1 MLNSK
6 SIYRSARAFL
16 RLLIL
21 YYYRRR
27 IPKLVKKVREK
38 EIIKVLFV
46 LSDVSLWKTE
56 GLYLTMLRHP
66 RFEPIIGTTLITAD
80 LASEA
85 IRKYNNLIE
94 YLDKAGYQHVE
105 IYFGNMRIINPDI
118 IFYQQPYDG
127 FISEDISYYKQALR
141 GALICNIPYFMNTLA
156 IKNIYKWVIDLE
168 LHRYCWQM
176 YVENKITAG
185 VGKLSIL
192 KGKNIRIT
200 GMPIQDVLSQPKE
213 KFNNPWIK
221 QETNKKRI
229 IFAPHHSIP
238 GKESLMNLSRF
249 LDVADIMISLAT
261 KYKDSVQFAFKPH
274 PFLRKRLVGEWGAKK
289 TNAYYHF
296 WEEAENTQLC
306 EGEYL
311 DLFKYSDAMIHD
323 CDSFTLEYCY
333 VKKPVMFLVSEE
345 GTKIREEDLNDFG
358 KMAFDL
364 HDKGDNAEAIEQ
376 FIQSVIRDEDNKKER
391 RECFYKNYLLP
402 PNRKSASDNIIEAIL
417 KG

>member
-1 MLNSK
+1 MLNSE

-21 YYYRRR
+21 FYYRKR

-38 EIIKVLFV
+38 EVIKVLFV

-94 YLDKAGYQHVE
+94 YLGKAGYQHME
-105 IYFGNMRIINPDI
+105 IYSGNMGIIHPDI
-118 IFYQQPYDG
+118 IFYQQPYEG
-127 FISEDISYYKQALR
+127 FISDNLSYYPQALK
-141 GALICNIPYFMNTLA
+141 GALICDVHYSMRTLA
-156 IKNIYKWVIDLE
+156 IKPSNQWNIDLE
-168 LHRYCWQM
+168 LERYCWQM
-176 YVENKITAG
+176 YVENEITAG
-185 VGKLSIL
+185 FGKLSIL

-221 QETNKKRI
+221 QEADKKRI

-249 LDVADIMISLAT
+249 LDVADIMISLAR

-274 PFLRKRLVGEWGAKK
+274 PFLKKRLVGEWGEEK
-289 TNAYYHF
+289 TNAYYRF
-296 WEEAENTQLC
+296 WEEEENAQLC

-333 VKKPVMFLVSEE
+333 VNKPVMFLVSEE
-345 GTKIREEDLNDFG
+345 DTKIRKEDLNDFG

-391 RECFYKNYLLP
+391 REYFYDNYLLP
-402 PNRKSASDNIIEAIL
+402 PNHKSASDNIIEAIL

>member
-1 MLNSK
+1 MLNK
-6 SIYRSARAFL
+6 ESIYRSIKAGFQL
-16 RLLIL
+16 PVLF
-21 YYYRRR
+21 YYRRR
-27 IPKLVKKVREK
+27 IPKLVKQVRQKEK
-38 EIIKVLFV
+38 IKVLFV

-56 GLYLTMLRHP
+56 GLYQTMLRHP
-66 RFEPIIGTTLITAD
+66 RFEPILGTALITSD
-80 LASEA
+80 LASSS

-105 IYFGNMRIINPDI
+105 IYSGNMRIINPDI

-127 FISEDISYYKQALR
+127 FISEYISYYKQALR
-141 GALICNIPYFMNTLA
+141 GALICNVPYFMNTLA
-156 IKNIYKWVIDLE
+156 IKNTYKWVIDLE

-200 GMPIQDVLSQPKE
+200 GLPIQDVLSQPKE
-213 KFNNPWIK
+213 KFKDPWTRQSIH
-221 QETNKKRI
+221 KKRI

-238 GKESLMNLSRF
+238 DKGNFMNLSRF
-249 LDVADIMISLAT
+249 LDVADIMVSLAR

-274 PFLRKRLVGEWGAKK
+274 PFLRKRLVDKWGAERAE
-289 TNAYYHF
+289 AYYRF
-296 WEEAENTQLC
+296 WEEAENAQLC

-345 GTKIREEDLNDFG
+345 GTKIRKEDLNDFG

-376 FIQSVIRDEDNKKER
+376 FIQSVIRNEDRKKER
-391 RECFYKNYLLP
+391 REYFYENYLLP
-402 PNRKSASDNIIEAIL
+402 PNHKSASNNIIEAIL

>member
-1 MLNSK
+1 MPNSK
-6 SIYRSARAFL
+6 SIYLLIRNCF
-16 RLLIL
+16 RLPIL

-27 IPKLVKKVREK
+27 IPKLVKQVRQKEK
-38 EIIKVLFV
+38 IKVLFV

-56 GLYLTMLRHP
+56 GLYQTMLRHP
-66 RFEPIIGTTLITAD
+66 CFEPILGTTLITSD
-80 LASEA
+80 IASES
-85 IRKYNNLIE
+85 IRKYNSLIN
-94 YLDKAGYQHVE
+94 YLDKAGYPHVE
-105 IYFGNMRIINPDI
+105 LYSENMLIINPDI
-118 IFYQQPYDG
+118 IFYQQPYGG
-127 FISEDISYYKQALR
+127 FISENISYYKRALM
-141 GALICNIPYFMNTLA
+141 GALICNVPYFMNTLA
-156 IKNIYKWVIDLE
+156 IKPDNKWVIDLE

-176 YVENKITAG
+176 YVENEITAG

-200 GMPIQDVLSQPKE
+200 GLPIQDVLSQPKE
-213 KFNNPWIK
+213 KFKDPWIK
-221 QETNKKRI
+221 QDSHKKRI
-229 IFAPHHSIP
+229 IFAPHC
-238 GKESLMNLSRF
+238 SLPSEGNLLNLSRF
-249 LDVADIMISLAT
+249 LDVADIMVSLAR

-274 PFLRKRLVGEWGAKK
+274 PFLKKRLVDKWGTERAE
-289 TNAYYHF
+289 AYYRF
-296 WEEAENTQLC
+296 WKETENAQLC

-333 VKKPVMFLVSEE
+333 VKRPVMFLVSKE
-345 GTKIREEDLNDFG
+345 GIKIREEDLNYFG

-364 HDKGDNAEAIEQ
+364 HDKGDDAEAIEL

-391 RECFYKNYLLP
+391 REYFYEKYLLP